1 MYRFKPCTKCGA
13 PALYNK
19 DDEMTEV
26 DRTPVKRVWGEYS
39 TIAEYDGIK
48 IKELRVSPGGT
59 LSFQRHEKR
68 EEHWKVVKGKGI
80 VITSDCPG
88 DGDNRVH
95 FLNTGEELYIDQNVW
110 HQLTNPYNEFLVIV
124 ETQKGEECTEED
136 IERLT

>member
-59 LSFQRHEKR
+59 LSFQRHEKSALALLLSPPDR
-68 EEHWKVVKGKGI
+68 TESQMPQEIKMAKDMVR
-80 VITSDCPG
+80 SF
-88 DGDNRVH
+88 
-95 FLNTGEELYIDQNVW
+95 FL
-110 HQLTNPYNEFLVIV
+110 
-124 ETQKGEECTEED
+124 
-136 IERLT
+136 